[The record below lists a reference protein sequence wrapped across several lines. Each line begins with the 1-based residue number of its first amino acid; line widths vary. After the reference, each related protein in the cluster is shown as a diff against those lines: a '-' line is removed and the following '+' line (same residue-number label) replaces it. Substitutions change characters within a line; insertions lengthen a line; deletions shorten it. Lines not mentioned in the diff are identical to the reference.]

1 MNSRNIEKESK
12 NNGWKRDSRQIRFK
26 KDFSGQDFYNQD
38 WKQKKKNDYPS
49 QKTEKT
55 EKFDKSYNISE
66 NYHSLIHPDFKWSNY
81 CVSTL

>member
-38 WKQKKKNDYPS
+38 WKQKKKNDYPP
-49 QKTEKT
+49 QKRIY
-55 EKFDKSYNISE
+55 S
-66 NYHSLIHPDFKWSNY
+66 
-81 CVSTL
+81 